1 MSGNTTGKLFNVT
14 TFGESHGVAM
24 GCIIDGCPPGMELSE
39 QDIQI
44 YLDKRKPGSSK
55 FTTQR
60 KEEDK
65 VEILSGTFEGKT
77 TGTPIGLLIKN
88 KDQRSKD
95 YDKLKDVFRP
105 SHADYS
111 YIQKYG
117 IRDHRGGGR
126 ASARET
132 TMRVASG
139 SVARKYLKETS
150 GIEITGYL
158 SQIGSL
164 KVEEIDLNE
173 IDNNPFFCPDK
184 NMTPK
189 IEKLID
195 KLREEGDS
203 IGAKITVSVT
213 NLPPGLGEPV
223 FDKLDAE
230 IAKALMGINAVKGVE
245 IGLGFSVIET
255 KGSESRDEMSPAGF
269 KSNSS
274 GGTSGGISTGQD
286 LIASI
291 ALKPTSSISKEG
303 DTVDK
308 DGKAAKIKVTGRH
321 DPCVGIRATPI
332 AESMVALVLIDHLL
346 RNRGQNADVTSEVPK
361 IPSKESMLCQALFT
375 INYGIFMKLFKEKMV
390 PIYFISIDT

>member
-14 TFGESHGVAM
+14 TFGESHGVAL

-39 QDIQI
+39 EDIQI

-65 VEILSGTFEGKT
+65 VEILSGVFEGKT
-77 TGTPIGLLIKN
+77 TGTPIGLLIRN

-95 YDKLKDVFRP
+95 YDKLKNVFRP

-132 TMRVASG
+132 TMRVAAG
-139 SVARKYLKETS
+139 SVARKYLEETY
-150 GIEITGYL
+150 GIKITGYL

-164 KVEEIDLNE
+164 KVEEIDLTE
-173 IDNNPFFCPDK
+173 IDKNPFFCPDK
-184 NMTPK
+184 NMNTE
-189 IEKLID
+189 IEELIED
-195 KLREEGDS
+195 LRTEGDS
-203 IGAKITVSVT
+203 IGAKITVRVM
-213 NLPPGLGEPV
+213 NLPTGLGEPV

-245 IGLGFSVIET
+245 IGAGFSVVET
-255 KGSESRDEMSPAGF
+255 KGSESRDEMSPEGF

-291 ALKPTSSISKEG
+291 ALKPTSSIAKEG

-308 DGKAAKIKVTGRH
+308 EGKAAKIEVKGRH
-321 DPCVGIRATPI
+321 DPCVGLRATPI
-332 AESMVALVLIDHLL
+332 AESMIALVLIDHLL
-346 RNRGQNADVTSEVPK
+346 RNRGQNADVKTDVPE
-361 IPSKESMLCQALFT
+361 IPSEQ
-375 INYGIFMKLFKEKMV
+375 
-390 PIYFISIDT
+390 

>member
-14 TFGESHGVAM
+14 TFGESHGLAM
-24 GCIIDGCPPGMELSE
+24 GCIIDGCPPGMSLSE
-39 QDIQI
+39 EDIQI

-60 KEEDK
+60 KEDDK
-65 VEILSGTFEGKT
+65 VEILSGIFEGRT

-88 KDQRSKD
+88 QDQRSKD

-132 TMRVASG
+132 TMRVAAG
-139 SVARKYLKETS
+139 SVARKYLRENA
-150 GIEITGYL
+150 GVEITGYL
-158 SQIGSL
+158 SQIGSI
-164 KVEEIDLNE
+164 KVNKIDIKEIE
-173 IDNNPFFCPDK
+173 KNPFFCPDK
-184 NMTPK
+184 ELIPK
-189 IEKLID
+189 IEDLINELSD
-195 KLREEGDS
+195 EGDS
-203 IGAKITVSVT
+203 IGAKITVIVR
-213 NLPPGLGEPV
+213 NLPSGLGEPV
-223 FDKLDAE
+223 FDKLDGE

-245 IGLGFSVIET
+245 IGAGFSVIES
-255 KGSESRDEMSPAGF
+255 KGSESRDEMSPEGF

-291 ALKPTSSISKEG
+291 ALKPTSSIAKEG

-308 DGKAAKIKVTGRH
+308 EGKAAKIKVTGRH

-346 RNRGQNADVTSEVPK
+346 RNRGQNANVKSEVPE
-361 IPSKESMLCQALFT
+361 IPSK
-375 INYGIFMKLFKEKMV
+375 G
-390 PIYFISIDT
+390 

>member
-14 TFGESHGVAM
+14 TFGESHGLAM
-24 GCIIDGCPPGMELSE
+24 GCIIDGCPPGMSLSE
-39 QDIQI
+39 EDIQI

-60 KEEDK
+60 KEDDK
-65 VEILSGTFEGKT
+65 VEILSGIFEGRT

-132 TMRVASG
+132 TMRVAAG
-139 SVARKYLKETS
+139 SVARKYLRENA
-150 GIEITGYL
+150 GVEITGYL
-158 SQIGSL
+158 SQIGSI
-164 KVEEIDLNE
+164 KVNKIDIKEIE
-173 IDNNPFFCPDK
+173 KNPFFCPDK
-184 NMTPK
+184 ELIPK
-189 IEKLID
+189 IEDLINKLSD
-195 KLREEGDS
+195 EGDS
-203 IGAKITVSVT
+203 IGAKITVIVR
-213 NLPPGLGEPV
+213 NLPSGLGEPV
-223 FDKLDAE
+223 FDKLDGE

-245 IGLGFSVIET
+245 IGAGFSVIES
-255 KGSESRDEMSPAGF
+255 KGSESRDEMSPEGF
-269 KSNSS
+269 KSNTS

-286 LIASI
+286 LIVSI
-291 ALKPTSSISKEG
+291 ALKPTSSIAKEG
-303 DTVDK
+303 DTIDK
-308 DGKAAKIKVTGRH
+308 EGRATKIKVTGRH

-346 RNRGQNADVTSEVPK
+346 RNRGQNLDVNSEVPE
-361 IPSKESMLCQALFT
+361 IPPNQ
-375 INYGIFMKLFKEKMV
+375 
-390 PIYFISIDT
+390 

>member
-14 TFGESHGVAM
+14 TFGESHGLAM
-24 GCIIDGCPPGMELSE
+24 GCIIDGCPPGMSLSE
-39 QDIQI
+39 EDIQI

-60 KEEDK
+60 KEDDK
-65 VEILSGTFEGKT
+65 VEILSGIFEGRT

-132 TMRVASG
+132 TMRVAAG
-139 SVARKYLKETS
+139 SVARKYLRENA
-150 GIEITGYL
+150 GVEITGYL
-158 SQIGSL
+158 SQIGSI
-164 KVEEIDLNE
+164 KVNKIDIKEIE
-173 IDNNPFFCPDK
+173 KNPFFCPDK
-184 NMTPK
+184 ELIPK
-189 IEKLID
+189 IEDLINKLSD
-195 KLREEGDS
+195 EGDS
-203 IGAKITVSVT
+203 IGAKITVIVR

-223 FDKLDAE
+223 FDKLDGE

-245 IGLGFSVIET
+245 IGAGFSVIES
-255 KGSESRDEMSPAGF
+255 KGSESRDEMSPEGF
-269 KSNSS
+269 KSNTS

-286 LIASI
+286 LIVSI
-291 ALKPTSSISKEG
+291 ALKPTSSIAKEG
-303 DTVDK
+303 DTIDK
-308 DGKAAKIKVTGRH
+308 EGRATKIKVTGRH

-346 RNRGQNADVTSEVPK
+346 RNRGQNLDVNSEVPE
-361 IPSKESMLCQALFT
+361 IPPNQ
-375 INYGIFMKLFKEKMV
+375 
-390 PIYFISIDT
+390 

>member
-1 MSGNTTGKLFNVT
+1 MSGNTTGKLFSVT

-24 GCIIDGCPPGMELSE
+24 GCIIDGCPPGMELAE
-39 QDIQI
+39 KDIQV

-55 FTTQR
+55 YTTQR

-65 VEILSGTFEGKT
+65 VEILSGVFQGKT
-77 TGTPIGLLIKN
+77 TGTPIGLLVKN

-111 YIQKYG
+111 YMQKYG
-117 IRDHRGGGR
+117 IRDYRGGGR

-132 TMRVASG
+132 TMRVAAG
-139 SVARKYLKETS
+139 SVARKYLKEYS
-150 GIEITGYL
+150 NIQIKGYL
-158 SQIGSL
+158 SQIGNI
-164 KVEEIDLNE
+164 KVKEIDFNE

-184 NMTPK
+184 EAITK
-189 IEKLID
+189 IEALID

-203 IGAKITVSVT
+203 IGAKITVTVS

-223 FDKLDAE
+223 FDKLDGE
-230 IAKALMGINAVKGVE
+230 IAKSLMGINAVKGVE
-245 IGLGFSVIET
+245 IGAGFSVIES
-255 KGSESRDEMSPAGF
+255 KGSESRDEMSPEGF

-286 LIASI
+286 LVVSM
-291 ALKPTSSISKEG
+291 ALKPTSSIAKEG

-308 DGKAAKIKVTGRH
+308 HGKATKVKVTGRH

-332 AESMVALVLIDHLL
+332 AESMVALVLMDHLL
-346 RNRGQNADVTSEVPK
+346 RNRGQNAEVQSGVPE
-361 IPSKESMLCQALFT
+361 IPSSE
-375 INYGIFMKLFKEKMV
+375 
-390 PIYFISIDT
+390 

>member
-14 TFGESHGVAM
+14 TFGESHGLAM
-24 GCIIDGCPPGMELSE
+24 GCIIDGCPPGMSLSE
-39 QDIQI
+39 EDIQI

-60 KEEDK
+60 KEDDK
-65 VEILSGTFEGKT
+65 VEILSGIFEGRT

-132 TMRVASG
+132 TMRVAAG
-139 SVARKYLKETS
+139 SVARKYLRENA
-150 GIEITGYL
+150 GVEITGYL
-158 SQIGSL
+158 SQIGSI
-164 KVEEIDLNE
+164 KVNKIDIKEIGK
-173 IDNNPFFCPDK
+173 NPFFCPDK
-184 NMTPK
+184 ELIPK
-189 IEKLID
+189 IKDLINKLSD
-195 KLREEGDS
+195 EGDS
-203 IGAKITVSVT
+203 IGAKITVIVR

-223 FDKLDAE
+223 FDKLDGE

-245 IGLGFSVIET
+245 IGAGFSVIES
-255 KGSESRDEMSPAGF
+255 KGSESRDEMSPEGF
-269 KSNSS
+269 KSNTS

-286 LIASI
+286 LIVSI
-291 ALKPTSSISKEG
+291 ALKPTSSIAKEG
-303 DTVDK
+303 DTIDK
-308 DGKAAKIKVTGRH
+308 EGRATKIKVTGRH

-346 RNRGQNADVTSEVPK
+346 RNRGQNLDVNSEVPE
-361 IPSKESMLCQALFT
+361 IPPNQ
-375 INYGIFMKLFKEKMV
+375 
-390 PIYFISIDT
+390 